1 VKTLIKRASDT
12 NHFIAEEADKCL
24 AIMVQ
29 NCQES
34 KVLQVLQMQNMNSRS
49 NLQRLKLCQC
59 LTLIVKQLDNN
70 ILFFKENDKLLAN
83 KSLLEIDSP
92 HLFQSVNRWYNK
104 ENRNITIEKLN
115 NILEG
120 TFKITKILLEK
131 EKDNKEEKSLEDNNS
146 QIFQNLILEMKNS
159 LVGIENLK
167 KTYSED
173 ILVSSQL
180 DLLIDKLS
188 SRIEKMSKLFTI
200 TL

>member
-1 VKTLIKRASDT
+1 MDDSTVKLIQEIEEIEDIQK
-12 NHFIAEEADKCL
+12 FIDE
-24 AIMVQ
+24 
-29 NCQES
+29 
-34 KVLQVLQMQNMNSRS
+34 
-49 NLQRLKLCQC
+49 
-59 LTLIVKQLDNN
+59 N
-70 ILFFKENDKLLAN
+70 ILNLKIISKIKENDKLLAN

-180 DLLIDKLS
+180 DLLISKLS

-200 TL
+200 RL

>member
-1 VKTLIKRASDT
+1 MSDSTVKLIQEIDSKIIKQK
-12 NHFIAEEADKCL
+12 FIDE
-24 AIMVQ
+24 
-29 NCQES
+29 
-34 KVLQVLQMQNMNSRS
+34 
-49 NLQRLKLCQC
+49 
-59 LTLIVKQLDNN
+59 N
-70 ILFFKENDKLLAN
+70 ILNLKIISKIKENDKLLAN

-131 EKDNKEEKSLEDNNS
+131 EKNDNEEISLEDNNS
-146 QIFQNLILEMKNS
+146 QIFQTLILEMKNS
-159 LVGIENLK
+159 LVGLENLK

-180 DLLIDKLS
+180 DLLISKLS

-200 TL
+200 RL

>member
-1 VKTLIKRASDT
+1 MNDSTVKLIQEIEEIEDIQK
-12 NHFIAEEADKCL
+12 FIDE
-24 AIMVQ
+24 
-29 NCQES
+29 
-34 KVLQVLQMQNMNSRS
+34 
-49 NLQRLKLCQC
+49 
-59 LTLIVKQLDNN
+59 N
-70 ILFFKENDKLLAN
+70 ILNLKIISKIKENDKLLAN

-180 DLLIDKLS
+180 DLLISKLS

>member
-1 VKTLIKRASDT
+1 MDEIESEIITQQ
-12 NHFIAEEADKCL
+12 FIDE
-24 AIMVQ
+24 
-29 NCQES
+29 
-34 KVLQVLQMQNMNSRS
+34 
-49 NLQRLKLCQC
+49 
-59 LTLIVKQLDNN
+59 N
-70 ILFFKENDKLLAN
+70 ILNLKIISKIKENDKLLAN

-131 EKDNKEEKSLEDNNS
+131 EKSDKEEISLEDNNS
-146 QIFQNLILEMKNS
+146 QIFQTLILEMKNS
-159 LVGIENLK
+159 LVGLENLK

-180 DLLIDKLS
+180 DLLISKLS

-200 TL
+200 SL